1 MAKTGGARQ
10 GAGRPAGTL
19 NRRSVEIL
27 AAVADGLSP
36 IEFML
41 NIMRDEA
48 ADADSRAW
56 AAEKAAPYFHPKPA
70 PMPRLVTLDLP
81 KTDTAEGVRSA
92 LARIVEAT
100 AAGQIAPAE
109 AQSLVAVIEAQ
120 RRAIEAVD
128 HEERIAAIE
137 EQIAK
142 EAGHTALGRALGR

>member
-10 GAGRPAGTL
+10 GAGRPAGSI

-27 AAVADGLSP
+27 AAVADGMSP
-36 IEFML
+36 IEYML
-41 NIMRDEA
+41 NIMRNEA

-92 LARIVEAT
+92 LARVVEAT

-109 AQSLVAVIEAQ
+109 AQSIVAIIDAQ
-120 RRAIEAVD
+120 RKAIETVDFRDRLEAV
-128 HEERIAAIE
+128 ELAL
-137 EQIAK
+137 
-142 EAGHTALGRALGR
+142 AGRSARS

>member
-27 AAVADGLSP
+27 AAVADGMSP
-36 IEFML
+36 IEYML
-41 NIMRDEA
+41 GIMRDES
-48 ADADSRAW
+48 ADADNRAW

-137 EQIAK
+137 EQIAN
-142 EAGHTALGRALGR
+142 TTGRSQWRID

>member
-10 GAGRPAGTL
+10 GAGRPAGSI

-27 AAVADGLSP
+27 AAVADGMSP
-36 IEFML
+36 IEYML
-41 NIMRDEA
+41 SIMRDEA
-48 ADADSRAW
+48 ATADSRAW

-92 LARIVEAT
+92 LARVVEAT

-109 AQSLVAVIEAQ
+109 AQSIVAIIDAQ
-120 RRAIEAVD
+120 RKAIETVDFRDRLEAV
-128 HEERIAAIE
+128 ELAL
-137 EQIAK
+137 
-142 EAGHTALGRALGR
+142 AGRSARS